1 MEPGSKFLRRQAPS
15 LLAVLVLQ
23 AKPWLT
29 ETVNYWATDI
39 NAGPVPSGLGTD
51 SRRTYAW
58 QRQCRQHF
66 AELTVQAA
74 NKSGSW
80 VNCIYCQRQESLPK
94 GWHVASY
101 YAATAAELLRL
112 VRGVRHIFTEAKVLK
127 GTCGAFDF
135 SLVLCPGQ
143 QGQEERRLEVEVDGE
158 QHFSKPMHGTTA
170 NQQRAADRR
179 KDEAAWQHGRC
190 LVRLHYLDSSRW
202 LQVLQDAV
210 RRATLPHRNRFIIY
224 STSYGL
230 RNRVGPWQV
239 SGGGAAA
246 LT

>member
-1 MEPGSKFLRRQAPS
+1 LEPGSKFLRRQAPS

-127 GTCGAFDF
+127 GTCGAFD
-135 SLVLCPGQ
+135 SAWCSALASRARKSAGWKWNWMVSSTSASPC
-143 QGQEERRLEVEVDGE
+143 
-158 QHFSKPMHGTTA
+158 TA
-170 NQQRAADRR
+170 PQPTSSGPQTGARMRQRGSTG
-179 KDEAAWQHGRC
+179 AAWCACTIWTARAGYRCCKMQCGGQHCHIATASSYTAQAMGCATGLGHGR
-190 LVRLHYLDSSRW
+190 
-202 LQVLQDAV
+202 
-210 RRATLPHRNRFIIY
+210 
-224 STSYGL
+224 
-230 RNRVGPWQV
+230 
-239 SGGGAAA
+239 
-246 LT
+246 